1 MRPRRSVAR
10 INRGWR
16 YAPVPLAPGEEADPG
31 ENLEPITLPHSN
43 VALPARAFDDR
54 DYQFVSSYRRV
65 LDLSGED
72 RAGTRVF
79 ADFAGVMTAATVWLN
94 GVRLTEHRGGFV
106 PFSLELTDLLRWD
119 GRDVLAVEV
128 DSTERPDVP
137 PFGGHV
143 DYLTFGGIYR
153 DVRLRLVS
161 STYVE
166 DVFVRPIDV
175 LTGQRRIEVRCTV
188 DVGAAERDGAAR
200 PLSLTASLLDGGQ
213 VVASATEEL
222 PASAWDGDRAAQ
234 VVTLHGLE
242 SLRLWDLDDPCL
254 YQVAVRLCLGDEVLD
269 ELEVRTGVREAR
281 FTDGGFFL
289 NGRRTQLRGLNRHQ
303 TYPYA
308 GAAMPARVQRRD
320 AWILRHELKCN
331 AVRTSHY
338 PQDPSFLDACDELGL
353 LVFEEMP
360 GWQHIGD
367 DAWQDLACRDVEVMV
382 RRDRNHPC
390 IVLWGVRVNESADCT
405 PFYTRTNAIAH
416 ALDDSRQTSG
426 VRYFPGSELLEDV
439 FALND
444 FQTGGLLGAPNG
456 PHYLVS
462 EYAGHMFPTKRF
474 DNVERVQD
482 HALLHATVLDALHSH
497 EGYAGGFGWCA
508 FDYATHAEFGSGDRI
523 CYHGVSDQFRVRKP
537 AASAY
542 RSQCDPAEE
551 VVLEPAFWWAAGDHS
566 DYGGPGRG
574 LVFSNVDRVV
584 AYVDGEHVADLVPD
598 RAGFPSLPHPP
609 FLFGHT
615 SGIAPWRRTWGD
627 LRLDGYLGDELV
639 VSRTLSGRGIDQAL
653 DVALDDDHLA
663 ADGSDATRLVV
674 RVTDEFGADR
684 PLAGGVV
691 SFAVE
696 GSVDVVGDN
705 PSALVGGVTA
715 VWLRARHDPGPAVV
729 RVTHAVLGT
738 QQVRVMVSGT
748 APDPW

>member
-1 MRPRRSVAR
+1 MRTRSVAR

-16 YAPVPLAPGEEADPG
+16 YAPVPLQPGREGDPG
-31 ENLEPITLPHSN
+31 NDLEAVTLPHSN
-43 VALPARAFDDR
+43 VVLPARAFDDR
-54 DYQFVSSYRRV
+54 EYQFVSSYRRT
-65 LDLSGED
+65 LDLTGTD
-72 RAGTRVF
+72 PAGTRAF
-79 ADFAGVMTAATVWLN
+79 ADFDGVMTVATVYLN
-94 GVRLTEHRGGFV
+94 GCRLTEHKGGFV
-106 PFSLELTDLLRWD
+106 PFSVELTDVLRWD
-119 GRDVLAVEV
+119 GTDVLAVEV

-137 PFGGHV
+137 PFGGHI

-161 STYVE
+161 STFVE
-166 DVFVRPIDV
+166 DVFARPVDV
-175 LTGQRRIEVRCTV
+175 LTDRRRVEVRCTLNSA
-188 DVGAAERDGAAR
+188 DPSPDG
-200 PLSLTASLLDGGQ
+200 LFLTASVLDGER
-213 VVASATEEL
+213 VVSTATEPLAPE
-222 PASAWDGDRAAQ
+222 AWRTGRAEH
-234 VVTLHGLE
+234 VVTVEGLQ

-254 YQVAVRLCLGDEVLD
+254 YRVVV
-269 ELEVRTGVREAR
+269 ELRAEEDVVDVHEVRTGLRQAE
-281 FTDGGFFL
+281 FTESGFVL

-303 TYPYA
+303 TYPYV

-320 AWILRHELKCN
+320 AQILRDELKCN

-338 PQDPSFLDACDELGL
+338 PQDPSFLDACDQLGL

-367 DAWQDLACRDVEVMV
+367 EAWQDLACRDVEAMV
-382 RRDRNHPC
+382 RRDRNHPSV
-390 IVLWGVRVNESADCT
+390 VLWGVRVNESFDSTA
-405 PFYTRTNAIAH
+405 FYTRTNAIAH

-426 VRYFPGSELLEDV
+426 VRYFPESEFLEDV

-444 FQTGGLLGAPNG
+444 FQTGGLLDAPNG

-482 HALLHATVLDALHSH
+482 HALLHATVLDALHSDD
-497 EGYAGGFGWCA
+497 GYAGGFGWCA

-537 AASAY
+537 ASSVY

-551 VVLEPAFWWAAGDHS
+551 VVLEPAFSWAAGDHS

-574 LVFSNVDRVV
+574 LVFSNCDRVV
-584 AYVDGEHVADLVPD
+584 AFVDGKQVADMVPD
-598 RAGFPSLPHPP
+598 RAGSPSLPHPP

-627 LRLDGYLGDELV
+627 LRLDGYLDGELV
-639 VSRTLSGRGIDQAL
+639 ATRTFSGRGIDQAM
-653 DVALDDDHLA
+653 VVTVDDHTLL
-663 ADGSDATRLVV
+663 ADGGDATRLVV

-684 PLAGGVV
+684 PLASGVV
-691 SFAVE
+691 TFDVQ
-696 GSVDVVGDN
+696 GPLTVVGEN
-705 PSALVGGVTA
+705 PAAFVGGVAA
-715 VWLRARHDPGPAVV
+715 VWLRATHDAGEAVV
-729 RVTHAVLGT
+729 VVTSPLLGSCERRIRVQDV
-738 QQVRVMVSGT
+738 